1 MPTPVL
7 SNQSPCQVLF
17 QTSPNYS
24 KLKIFCCLCFPCLRP
39 YTSHKLDPR
48 SIPCIFL
55 GYSLTQSAYIC
66 LDPNTNR
73 VYVSRYVI
81 FDESTFPNPVCRPSS
96 PETTAEHAPLF
107 SPSITQIPFETPPLT
122 QAHLAPLG
130 DAAPSASDSAPD
142 NHASNSPSP
151 ATHQQQPGALSPLH
165 VSDNNDDSGTLDSE
179 NSNGQPTASEN
190 SSPNSLAQQTS
201 STQDS
206 AQQLSGPSSTG
217 SQRISQPQ
225 PEPSSSSTSSD
236 SIQPKNRHQMKTR
249 AKNNIRKPNQKYGL
263 AALLLSGGESEPRTI
278 TQALKDNKWRSSAS
292 AEFDAQVRNHT
303 WDLVPPSPGL
313 NVIDCRWLFRIKYLP
328 DGTIDKCKS
337 RLVSKGYNQ
346 QEGIDYF
353 ETFSPVIKST
363 TFHTVLNVATSRNWC
378 LRQIDINNAFLQGN
392 LTEEVYMRQHPGF
405 VDPDKPHHICRLNK
419 AIYGLKQAPRAW
431 YVELKT
437 FLLQLGFQNSVADTA
452 LFVLQQ
458 GDTLTYLLVYVDDII
473 VTGNN
478 QHLVE
483 RILKALAS
491 RFSLKDMGELSYF
504 LGIKVIKTSQG
515 LHLSQRKYILDL
527 LHKMDMQ
534 EAKPAPTPMAT
545 DPKLTLAG
553 EKHSN
558 MTEYRTLVG
567 NLQYLSF
574 TRPDIAYAV
583 NKLSQFMHSPTT
595 DHWQAAKR
603 VLRYLSQAHPH
614 SVSSIVTRILSLYML
629 SLMLIGQETLMT
641 TSPLMHTLSTL
652 ASTLSHGQQES
663 SRVLLALRLK
673 LSTDQLLTQPLSS
686 TGLVTSSLSSV
697 SHNTSL
703 QLFTATTL
711 ELHIYVL
718 IRFFTLE

>member
-1 MPTPVL
+1 
-7 SNQSPCQVLF
+7 
-17 QTSPNYS
+17 
-24 KLKIFCCLCFPCLRP
+24 
-39 YTSHKLDPR
+39 
-48 SIPCIFL
+48 
-55 GYSLTQSAYIC
+55 
-66 LDPNTNR
+66 
-73 VYVSRYVI
+73 
-81 FDESTFPNPVCRPSS
+81 
-96 PETTAEHAPLF
+96 
-107 SPSITQIPFETPPLT
+107 
-122 QAHLAPLG
+122 
-130 DAAPSASDSAPD
+130 
-142 NHASNSPSP
+142 
-151 ATHQQQPGALSPLH
+151 
-165 VSDNNDDSGTLDSE
+165 
-179 NSNGQPTASEN
+179 
-190 SSPNSLAQQTS
+190 
-201 STQDS
+201 
-206 AQQLSGPSSTG
+206 
-217 SQRISQPQ
+217 
-225 PEPSSSSTSSD
+225 
-236 SIQPKNRHQMKTR
+236 MKTR
-249 AKNNIRKPNQKYGL
+249 AKNDIRKPNQKYGL

-292 AEFDAQVRNHT
+292 SEFDAQVRNHT

-378 LRQIDINNAFLQGN
+378 LRQIDINNTFLQGN
-392 LTEEVYMRQHPGF
+392 LTEEVYMRQPPGF

-603 VLRYLSQAHPH
+603 VLRYLSGTSTFGLFYSNSNP
-614 SVSSIVTRILSLYML
+614 LSLHAFSDADWAVDTDDYVSTNAYIVYLGKHAISWSARKQQGVARSSTEAEYRSVANTASELNWISHLL
-629 SLMLIGQETLMT
+629 SELCITQHKPPTIYCDNTGT
-641 TSPLMHTLSTL
+641 TYLCANPVFH
-652 ASTLSHGQQES
+652 
-663 SRVLLALRLK
+663 SRMKHLALDYHFIRNQVQAGNLRVSHV
-673 LSTDQLLTQPLSS
+673 STHDQLADSLTKPLSRQRYLMQRDKIGIS
-686 TGLVTSSLSSV
+686 KGP
-697 SHNTSL
+697 
-703 QLFTATTL
+703 
-711 ELHIYVL
+711 
-718 IRFFTLE
+718 